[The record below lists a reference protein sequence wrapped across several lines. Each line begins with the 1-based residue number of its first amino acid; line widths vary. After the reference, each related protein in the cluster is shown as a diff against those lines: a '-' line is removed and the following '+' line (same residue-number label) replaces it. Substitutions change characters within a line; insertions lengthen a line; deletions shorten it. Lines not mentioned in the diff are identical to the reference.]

1 VAADLSYEDWL
12 KQQPAGTV
20 QRILGKGKGKL
31 FLEGKVTL
39 SEMVRSDGRE
49 VTLAELQRL
58 E

>member
-1 VAADLSYEDWL
+1 
-12 KQQPAGTV
+12 V

>member
-1 VAADLSYEDWL
+1 VPADLSYEDWL
-12 KQQPAGTV
+12 KRQPAATV

-39 SEMVRSDGRE
+39 SDMVRSDGRE
-49 VTLAELQRL
+49 VTLAELKGL